1 LVKGGQTTINV
12 DGEIEYFFRNA
23 RGVRQ
28 GDPLSPILFDFL
40 VDGLAAI
47 LPKANATGPT
57 GVGIANLKTML
68 LLCENMSGLKINFDK
83 SEVVVMGIPPD
94 SQRRVAN
101 MLNYRLGKFPITYLG
116 QPISD
121 KPLRIADW
129 EFLLE
134 LVGHRV
140 DPWQG
145 LFLGEA
151 GCLEL
156 TNSCLSSL
164 PLFVMSLY
172 LLHDGAH
179 KGMDS

>member
-1 LVKGGQTTINV
+1 
-12 DGEIEYFFRNA
+12 
-23 RGVRQ
+23 
-28 GDPLSPILFDFL
+28 
-40 VDGLAAI
+40 
-47 LPKANATGPT
+47 
-57 GVGIANLKTML
+57 ML
-68 LLCENMSGLKINFDK
+68 LLFEKMSGLKINFDK

-172 LLHDGAH
+172 LLHDGTH
-179 KGMDS
+179 KGMDRPRARFFWEGVEEKWKYHMVDWVTVCKPKELGAWKSWTPNS